1 MFLLFATGI
10 NSRGEIVGFGLT
22 STFDAHAFW
31 RPRATAKTTARPL
44 RLPHKAGPVKA
55 GRALSLK
62 MFASCFSSDCPSAG
76 SEPGSWGRDDPRV
89 PAGSTQLV
97 RLVASAPK
105 AAEEL
110 RQQLFGRANSEIS
123 IPWSAAPIVL
133 LEYSAQP
140 ASSGL
145 SYGWKCS
152 TLAKPAS
159 TCRASVATLVSKA
172 LAGCGIDTAACRA
185 AFAFSSG

>member
-55 GRALSLK
+55 GRSLSLK

-76 SEPGSWGRDDPRV
+76 SEPGSWGLLFSGMSAVTGVLGD
-89 PAGSTQLV
+89 TWELV
-97 RLVASAPK
+97 ERTVSAP
-105 AAEEL
+105 
-110 RQQLFGRANSEIS
+110 G
-123 IPWSAAPIVL
+123 PL
-133 LEYSAQP
+133 LPE
-140 ASSGL
+140 
-145 SYGWKCS
+145 
-152 TLAKPAS
+152 
-159 TCRASVATLVSKA
+159 
-172 LAGCGIDTAACRA
+172 
-185 AFAFSSG
+185 

>member
-1 MFLLFATGI
+1 LFLLFATGI

-31 RPRATAKTTARPL
+31 RPRATAKTTAN
-44 RLPHKAGPVKA
+44 
-55 GRALSLK
+55 
-62 MFASCFSSDCPSAG
+62 
-76 SEPGSWGRDDPRV
+76 
-89 PAGSTQLV
+89 
-97 RLVASAPK
+97 
-105 AAEEL
+105 
-110 RQQLFGRANSEIS
+110 RANSEIS
-123 IPWSAAPIVL
+123 IPWTAAPIVL

-159 TCRASVATLVSKA
+159 TCRGSVATLVSKA